1 MGGNKCR
8 IEQNKCRMGV
18 GKQVARVDQVP
29 LATWKDLCIDT
40 NGGEVLGRF
49 WAAALGLRF
58 EPDGDSGTLT
68 GPTRQHRV
76 WINTVPEPKTVKHR
90 VHLDVHVDSVAE
102 LVALGA
108 TRVEERSGLNSW
120 TVMLDPEGG
129 EFCAFVREQAPEQ
142 RLFEIV
148 VDAADPE
155 PIATWWAAVFDG
167 RLGGHAD
174 ARWWWVDSIEGAPF
188 EAMSFVP
195 VPEPKTVKNRI
206 HWDVMI
212 SSLDALVAAGAT
224 RLPRRDEADTWHV
237 LDDPEG
243 NEFCAFHPDD

>member
-1 MGGNKCR
+1 M
-8 IEQNKCRMGV
+8 
-18 GKQVARVDQVP
+18 VARLAHVP
-29 LATWKDLCIDT
+29 LVTWKDFCVDT

-58 EPDGDSGTLT
+58 EPDGDSGTLS
-68 GPTRQHRV
+68 GPTKQHQV
-76 WINTVPEPKTVKHR
+76 WFNTVPEPKTVKNR
-90 VHLDVHVDSVAE
+90 VHLDVHADSVAE

-108 TRVEERSGLNSW
+108 TRVEERSGLNTW

-148 VDAADPE
+148 VDAADPK
-155 PIATWWAAVFDG
+155 ASAAWWAEVFG
-167 RLGGHAD
+167 GMLGGHAD
-174 ARWWWVDSIEGAPF
+174 QGWWWVDSIAGAPF

-206 HWDVMI
+206 HWDVTVD
-212 SSLDALVAAGAT
+212 SLDAVVDAGAT
-224 RLPRRDEADTWHV
+224 RLTRESEADAWHV
-237 LDDPEG
+237 MADPEG
-243 NEFCAFHPDD
+243 NEFCAYLADT